1 MSKGNTRIR
10 EALERIYGKKCM
22 LHEGL
27 KINGYSKSKTNYKGT
42 SIAMQLTLH
51 HIKAK
56 SKGGA
61 TSIEN
66 GAVVCRRLPRF
77 YRTDYTRK
85 QS

>member
-1 MSKGNTRIR
+1 MSSNKHIR
-10 EALERIYGKKCM
+10 EQIEKIYGKKCM

-27 KINGYSKSKTNYKGT
+27 KINGYSLSKMNYKGK
-42 SIAMQLTLH
+42 SIEQQLTLH